1 MVRRR
6 ARAAVAKLY
15 GAGGA
20 VLRTQGHRHFC
31 GAPGPRGRHA
41 FKAPGVLPHRAHA
54 HCSEAAGGLGRA
66 TGACAAHPA
75 QADGR
80 AAAGRAL
87 RRPQLRK
94 ERRPAARA
102 APPRGQG
109 GAPGGTA
116 RSVLT
121 SRATRTREG
130 RVHLQLPAWAP
141 G

>member
-80 AAAGRAL
+80 AVDLDAIEAL
-87 RRPQLRK
+87 YIFLNVLDNPHDFQ
-94 ERRPAARA
+94 A
-102 APPRGQG
+102 
-109 GAPGGTA
+109 
-116 RSVLT
+116 SVT
-121 SRATRTREG
+121 
-130 RVHLQLPAWAP
+130 
-141 G
+141 